1 MASYLDYLFP
11 MGQSNPSIA
20 GLLGEE
26 ESNRMRQQ
34 AQQAGLLNFGA
45 ALLANS
51 GPTNQPMSF
60 GQRLAPALLGGYG
73 AAQESLEKQT
83 QGQINATRLAE
94 AKRQM
99 EIRQLLP
106 QLYTETTDE
115 QGNKS
120 RTINRDVFQRIT
132 LENPELA
139 KQISEGQ
146 ISARKAG
153 LLPGMETNAP
163 SPFAPYLQALSPQ
176 VRTLA
181 QQLERGYK
189 SGVIDEETA
198 LKRIDALAKMEDQYS
213 GRQESAA
220 DRALTRDM
228 ARQEREAKKGELS
241 TEQQKQVTGA
251 QNTVN
256 AITEFTKELESF
268 DPRSFASLSP
278 SARSKIQTKYR
289 NMQLQAKE
297 AYNLGV
303 LNGPDLT
310 IIEQLVADPT
320 AIRGAAIGKA
330 GIDAQA
336 QELKR
341 IVTDMGNVASMKPKT
356 VTGGAAQP
364 NMPSMP
370 TMSAIDA
377 EIARRKK
384 GQQ

>member
-26 ESNRMRQQ
+26 ESQRMRQQ
-34 AQQAGLLNFGA
+34 AQQSGLLNFGA
-45 ALLANS
+45 TLLANS

-356 VTGGAAQP
+356 VTGGAAQTS
-364 NMPSMP
+364 MPSMP
-370 TMSAIDA
+370 SMSAIDA